1 MLKSNSGL
9 VFEIPVFI
17 ERLMRSEDEHA
28 FLTIQ
33 VAQSDDFL
41 QLTGDKNG
49 VQLDFPM
56 ITSRQRA
63 HESKIRKAIA
73 SAHLAVCE
81 NYGTD
86 GARFLDID
94 VEGSSQ
100 TVAAVCSKILREVF
114 NVAGDTTLIFQYEGL
129 APGAA

>member
-1 MLKSNSGL
+1 MLKSNSGF
-9 VFEIPVFI
+9 VFEIPLYI
-17 ERLMRSEDEHA
+17 ERLMRSENKHA

-33 VAQSDDFL
+33 VARSGDFF
-41 QLTGDKNG
+41 QLTGDKNA

-56 ITSRQRA
+56 ITPRQRA
-63 HESKIRKAIA
+63 YESKIRKAVA
-73 SAHLAVCE
+73 SANLAVCE

-100 TVAAVCSKILREVF
+100 MVAAVCSKILREVF
-114 NVAGDTTLIFQYEGL
+114 NVAADTTLLFQHDRPRMEI
-129 APGAA
+129 

>member
-1 MLKSNSGL
+1 
-9 VFEIPVFI
+9 
-17 ERLMRSEDEHA
+17 MRSEDEHA

-33 VAQSDDFL
+33 VAGSDDFL
-41 QLTGDKNG
+41 QLSGDKTA

-63 HESKIRKAIA
+63 YESKIRNAA
-73 SAHLAVCE
+73 ESANLAVCE
-81 NYGTD
+81 NYGSD
-86 GARFLDID
+86 GARFLDIE

-114 NVAGDTTLIFQYEGL
+114 NVTGETTLLFQHVGL